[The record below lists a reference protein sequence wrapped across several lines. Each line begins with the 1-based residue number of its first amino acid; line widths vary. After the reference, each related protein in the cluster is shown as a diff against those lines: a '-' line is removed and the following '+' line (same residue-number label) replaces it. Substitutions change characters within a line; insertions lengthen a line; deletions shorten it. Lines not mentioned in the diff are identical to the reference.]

1 MLKKVENII
10 SDYRSGLSSE
20 DIKKKYGDFGEFI
33 ILTYQTQP
41 ISTTQVFLSWN
52 ENKMEFCVDLLKR
65 EIIKSFI
72 DGVSIVDI
80 QNKYGE
86 YGILCIRHF
95 QKFYKELIPKY

>member
-1 MLKKVENII
+1 MLKKAENII
-10 SDYRSGLSSE
+10 SDYKSGFSSK
-20 DIKKKYGDFGEFI
+20 DIKKKYGDFGEFV
-33 ILTYQTQP
+33 ILTYKTQT

-52 ENKMEFCVDLLKR
+52 KNKMEYDVDSLKK

-72 DGVSIVDI
+72 DGVSIADI